1 MAPALVLIIMLVL
14 GIALAGAVA
23 VAALELRE
31 VAIMREDLRKAL
43 ARAKLAERALSDLR
57 IKRSRAVSQGN
68 RTRAAV
74 QAARRDVTTDQ
85 IRRDAASSNHRR
97 KGPCPRSGKTTGS
110 SMNGPRSPECA
121 EAVRRWMLAQI
132 SERANVFYQGPMPA
146 AGGGD
151 AGHHFSISVPVADAD
166 SLLGLRSLSGP
177 VLSPCVDVSVVLV
190 VPSPRIETRG
200 RWSRREVTVHV
211 KGNA

>member
-1 MAPALVLIIMLVL
+1 
-14 GIALAGAVA
+14 
-23 VAALELRE
+23 
-31 VAIMREDLRKAL
+31 
-43 ARAKLAERALSDLR
+43 
-57 IKRSRAVSQGN
+57 
-68 RTRAAV
+68 
-74 QAARRDVTTDQ
+74 
-85 IRRDAASSNHRR
+85 
-97 KGPCPRSGKTTGS
+97 
-110 SMNGPRSPECA
+110 MNGPRSPECA

-132 SERANVFYQGPMPA
+132 SDRANVFYQGPMPA

-151 AGHHFSISVPVADAD
+151 AGHHFAISVPVADAD

-190 VPSPRIETRG
+190 VPSTSIETRG

>member
-1 MAPALVLIIMLVL
+1 
-14 GIALAGAVA
+14 
-23 VAALELRE
+23 
-31 VAIMREDLRKAL
+31 
-43 ARAKLAERALSDLR
+43 
-57 IKRSRAVSQGN
+57 
-68 RTRAAV
+68 
-74 QAARRDVTTDQ
+74 
-85 IRRDAASSNHRR
+85 
-97 KGPCPRSGKTTGS
+97 
-110 SMNGPRSPECA
+110 MNGPRSPECA

-151 AGHHFSISVPVADAD
+151 AGHHFTISVPVADAD

-177 VLSPCVDVSVVLV
+177 VLSPPGLSPCLDVSVVLV
-190 VPSPRIETRG
+190 VPSPTIQTRG